1 MNVYQLLRLNSRIKS
16 HRLKFLG
23 LWLLSVSGKRHLSI
37 QLDPVLACNLRCTMC
52 YFTDAEFVRKKM
64 KGIMK
69 KDDLA
74 RISEVIFKYALK
86 LQIGCAAEPT
96 LFKDN
101 VRLVEL
107 AKEKKVPFISMV
119 TNGNLLDKKQ
129 IFDLV
134 SAGLDEFI
142 LSMHGVHK
150 ETYEKFMGLAQFEK
164 FHETL
169 SEITAVKQQFPQVK
183 LRINYTF
190 NSDNFGELRSFFE
203 RCGKYKIDVIQ
214 LRPVDKI
221 GESAYQNFSLKSIE
235 DQYPDLVA
243 NFQEEAIKRNI
254 TLLFPASVKRN
265 ENQSL
270 KVAGNNDSSYLMPYT
285 YCYVGPDFFW
295 KDDFDWRNE
304 GFAKWQER
312 NRWNWRLFK
321 NIFVS
326 KSTLAS
332 LNRNMLNYDVEIH
345 QT

>member
-1 MNVYQLLRLNSRIKS
+1 MDVYKLLRLNSRIKS

-74 RISEVIFKYALK
+74 RISDVIFKYALK

-129 IFDLV
+129 IFELV

-142 LSMHGVHK
+142 ISMHGVHK

-203 RCGKYKIDVIQ
+203 RCGKY
-214 LRPVDKI
+214 
-221 GESAYQNFSLKSIE
+221 NIE

-243 NFQEEAIKRNI
+243 NFQEEAVKRNI

-304 GFAKWQER
+304 GFAQWQAR